1 MIAIDE
7 EVGLASS
14 TDALIE
20 RVNQKLLGGTMS
32 ATLRAETAGIVNRVA
47 ATDVVAKAAEAIY
60 YTVTSPEFAAQR

>member
-1 MIAIDE
+1 MA
-7 EVGLASS
+7 AT

-32 ATLRAETAGIVNRVA
+32 TTLRTEIAGIVNRVA
-47 ATDVVAKAAEAIY
+47 ATDVVTKAAEAIY